1 MISNNSRP
9 SDAHVLSA
17 LPIFDAVVRL
27 GSFTRA
33 GTELGLTQSAVSRR
47 IQTLETLLGVVL
59 FSRRGRSLK
68 ITEDGLRLGEAA
80 SEALTLIEKTR
91 QALGGPISGAIRIG
105 VMNSLGALWLA
116 PKLGKFVE
124 SNPDVSITVTTIDS
138 DFSASHKDPV
148 TWDPSALDIVLTWG
162 FGGWRALVARPF
174 YQEEMVPVCS
184 PSFHDKYLMEQ
195 PEDIFRATRLIH
207 TTRAGAWGAYATALG
222 ISLPPLFIEVQGSL
236 SFEHF
241 FMIREA
247 AIAGAGIGLFPKLL
261 VEEDLRLRRLV
272 ACAPAVRSGA
282 HYAIV
287 ASEAALNRPAVAAIA
302 NWIEEE
308 AQEGG

>member
-1 MISNNSRP
+1 MQRKPTRP
-9 SDAHVLSA
+9 NDAHILSA
-17 LPIFDAVVRL
+17 LPIFEAVHRL

-33 GTELGLTQSAVSRR
+33 GAELGLTQSAVSRR
-47 IQTLETLLGVVL
+47 IQALENILGVVL
-59 FSRRGRSLK
+59 FSRRGRALK
-68 ITEDGLRLGEAA
+68 ITEDGLRLGETALA
-80 SEALTLIEKTR
+80 ALTLIEKTR

-116 PKLGKFVE
+116 PRLGRFVE
-124 SNPDVSITVTTIDS
+124 NNPDVSLTMTTIDS

-174 YQEEMVPVCS
+174 YREEMVPVCS
-184 PSFHDKYLMEQ
+184 SAFLKKNSVAE
-195 PEDIFRATRLIH
+195 PEDIYQATRLIH
-207 TTRAGAWGAYATALG
+207 TTRAGAWRTYAETLG
-222 ISLPPLFIEVQGSL
+222 LTLPAGFNEVQGSL
-236 SFEHF
+236 AFEHF

-261 VEEDLRLRRLV
+261 VQEDLQQGRLI

-287 ASEAALNRPAVAAIA
+287 ASQAALNRPAVAALVQ
-302 NWIEEE
+302 WIEEE
-308 AQEGG
+308 AKAVQ